1 LYGQTRVFALF
12 APRKEKMEEP
22 DKILNIIIDDKKAA
36 IKSGTTILN
45 AARRAG
51 IDIPTLCYHPAL
63 EPYGVCRVCIV
74 EIKRGKRTRV
84 VTSCNYPIQDDGL
97 EIFTNSERIK
107 RDRKMVIEL
116 LLARCWSSKV
126 IREFAAKY
134 GITDTE
140 LQKTEN
146 EECILCGLCVNV
158 CRDLIGQSAI
168 GFESRGVDRK
178 TSVPF
183 RKPNDACIG
192 CGACVYVC
200 PTGCIK
206 LEDLPEERVIE
217 RWRSEIPVL
226 VCKSCGRGF
235 GTVKQLEVLKNKN
248 PLAKFYLEKCPKCR
262 EKELAEVMVRK
273 GGF

>member
-1 LYGQTRVFALF
+1 
-12 APRKEKMEEP
+12 MEEK
-22 DKILNIIIDDKKAA
+22 DKILNITIDGKKTAV
-36 IKSGTTILN
+36 KYGTTILT
-45 AARRAG
+45 AAKRLG
-51 IDIPTLCYHPAL
+51 IEIPTLCYHPAL

-74 EIKRGKRTRV
+74 EIKRGKRSRV

-97 EIFTNSERIK
+97 EIFTESERIK
-107 RDRKMVIEL
+107 RDRKIVLEL
-116 LLARCWSSKV
+116 LLARCWSSPE
-126 IREFAAKY
+126 IRDFAAKW
-134 GITDTE
+134 GVVDTD

-158 CRDLIGQSAI
+158 CRDIIGQSAI

-178 TSVPF
+178 TATPF
-183 RKPNDACIG
+183 GKPTDACIA

-206 LEDLPEERVIE
+206 MEDLPKERRID
-217 RWRSEIPVL
+217 RWQSDVPIL
-226 VCKSCGRGF
+226 ICKNCGKGF
-235 GTVKQLEVLKNKN
+235 GTVKQLEILKTKN
-248 PLAKFYLEKCPKCR
+248 PLTKLYLEKCPKCR